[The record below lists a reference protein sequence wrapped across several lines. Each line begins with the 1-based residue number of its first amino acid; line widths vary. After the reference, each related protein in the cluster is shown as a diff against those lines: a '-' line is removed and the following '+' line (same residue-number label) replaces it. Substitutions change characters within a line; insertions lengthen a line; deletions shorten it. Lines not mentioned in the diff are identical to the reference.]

1 MKKQQI
7 NLVISNKGGCGKST
21 LFYLFALAKK
31 HNPTTL
37 FVDCDF
43 QTETSTRQV
52 SPFLEP
58 SQFQALKLVDERNV
72 LQRDKIVAFWEN
84 LSITPNIECFMDFG
98 SAESE
103 GLLHLIED
111 DVPFVEFANA
121 VNQEFVFNVVVAGGA
136 AYKACVN
143 YLIKLHSI
151 LKSRFKIVV
160 YANLTSFSQF
170 PELHKEIHNNIK
182 KMSNTEI
189 IDWGDIQ
196 PSTFIGTQIL
206 DNIRRGGDLSNLS
219 IGPKLKL
226 IRELKTNFN
235 YEQED
240 GI

>member
-1 MKKQQI
+1 MRQKI

-21 LFYLFALAKK
+21 LFYLFALANK
-31 HNPTTL
+31 HDPNAL

-52 SPFLEP
+52 SLFLEP
-58 SQFQALKLVDERNV
+58 SQFQTLKLVDERNV
-72 LQRDKIVAFWEN
+72 LQRDKIISFWESLMN
-84 LSITPNIECFMDFG
+84 TPNVECFMDFG

-143 YLIKLHSI
+143 YLIKLHTI
-151 LKSRFKIVV
+151 LKNKFKIVV

-170 PELHKEIHNNIK
+170 PELHKELHNNIK
-182 KMSNTEI
+182 KMNNTEI
-189 IDWGDIQ
+189 VDWGDIQ

-206 DNIRRGGDLSNLS
+206 DNIRRGGDISNLS

-226 IRELKTNFN
+226 IRELKNNFN

-240 GI
+240 SF

>member
-1 MKKQQI
+1 MTQKVSLI
-7 NLVISNKGGCGKST
+7 ISNKGGCGKST
-21 LFYLFALAKK
+21 LFYLFALANK
-31 HNPTTL
+31 HNPNTL
-37 FVDCDF
+37 FIDCDF

-52 SPFLEP
+52 APFIEP
-58 SQFQALKLVDERNV
+58 PQFQSLKLVDERNV
-72 LQRDKIVAFWEN
+72 LQRDKIIGFWEN
-84 LSITPNIECFMDFG
+84 LASTPNIECFMDFG

-111 DVPFVEFANA
+111 DVPFIEFANA
-121 VNQEFVFNVVVAGGA
+121 VNQEFIFCVVIAGGA
-136 AYKACVN
+136 GYKATIN
-143 YLIKLHSI
+143 YFVKLHSI
-151 LKSRFKIVV
+151 LKGEFKIVV

-170 PELHKEIHNNIK
+170 PELYKELHNNVK

-189 IDWGDIQ
+189 VDWGDIQ

-226 IRELKTNFN
+226 LRELKTNFN

>member
-1 MKKQQI
+1 MKQKI
-7 NLVISNKGGCGKST
+7 FITASNKGGCGKST
-21 LFYLFALAKK
+21 KFYLTCLANK
-31 HNPTTL
+31 HKNSL

-43 QTETSTRQV
+43 QTETSKRQV
-52 SPFLEP
+52 APFLKS
-58 SQFQALKLVDERNV
+58 SQFQSLKLTDERNV
-72 LQRDKIVAFWEN
+72 LQRDKIIEFWTILAE
-84 LSITPNIECFMDFG
+84 TPDVECYMDFG

-111 DVPFVEFANA
+111 DIPFDELASA
-121 VNQEFVFNVVVAGGA
+121 LHQEFTFCVVVAGGA

-151 LKSRFKIVV
+151 LKSKFKIVV

-170 PELHKEIHNNIK
+170 PELHKELHHNVK

-189 IDWGDIQ
+189 VDWGDIQ

-240 GI
+240 SI

>member
-21 LFYLFALAKK
+21 LFYLFALANK
-31 HNPTTL
+31 HNPNAS

-52 SPFLEP
+52 SLFLEP
-58 SQFQALKLVDERNV
+58 SQFQTLKLVDERNV
-72 LQRDKIVAFWEN
+72 LQRDKIISFWES
-84 LSITPNIECFMDFG
+84 LMSTPNVECFMDFG

-143 YLIKLHSI
+143 YLIKLHTI
-151 LKSRFKIVV
+151 LKNKFRIVV

-170 PELHKEIHNNIK
+170 PELHKELHNNIK
-182 KMSNTEI
+182 KMNNTEI
-189 IDWGDIQ
+189 VDWGDIQ

-206 DNIRRGGDLSNLS
+206 DNIRRGGDISNLS

-226 IRELKTNFN
+226 IRELKNNFN

-240 GI
+240 SF

>member
-21 LFYLFALAKK
+21 LFYLFALANK
-31 HNPTTL
+31 HNQNAL

-52 SPFLEP
+52 APFLEP
-58 SQFQALKLVDERNV
+58 SQFQTLKLVDERNV
-72 LQRDKIVAFWEN
+72 LQRDKIIGFWES
-84 LSITPNIECFMDFG
+84 LIDTPSIESFMDFG

-111 DVPFVEFANA
+111 DLPFVEFANA

-143 YLIKLHSI
+143 YLVKLHSI
-151 LKSRFKIVV
+151 LKSRFKIVA

-170 PELHKEIHNNIK
+170 PELHKELHNNIK

-189 IDWGDIQ
+189 VDWGDIQ

-240 GI
+240 SI

>member
-1 MKKQQI
+1 
-7 NLVISNKGGCGKST
+7 
-21 LFYLFALAKK
+21 
-31 HNPTTL
+31 
-37 FVDCDF
+37 
-43 QTETSTRQV
+43 
-52 SPFLEP
+52 
-58 SQFQALKLVDERNV
+58 
-72 LQRDKIVAFWEN
+72 
-84 LSITPNIECFMDFG
+84 MDFG

-160 YANLTSFSQF
+160 YANSTSFSQF
-170 PELHKEIHNNIK
+170 PELHKELHNNIK

-189 IDWGDIQ
+189 VDWGDIQ

-240 GI
+240 SI